1 MREQQCS
8 AEFLT
13 ISIRSS
19 LTARVGDTATCQMCL
34 QLIDMRHT
42 LARGR
47 WTDASA
53 LKVRLSQ
60 DLVLL
65 ASGEPK
71 PQRLRETSFKKSGA
85 LGGVRFLSRWWLGA
99 LFLSW
104 LWSVP
109 RTVSQIGGFV
119 LSGFMSLKATP
130 FTNRTRARRQRCV
143 QASVSMC
150 ARRAPGVRAVPPG
163 LQTRCLGW
171 TARRRRRK
179 FWGFQV
185 VSNSF
190 LPAWRG
196 LGPIS

>member
-1 MREQQCS
+1 MRRLQRGRRENES
-8 AEFLT
+8 AEQHGGLCK
-13 ISIRSS
+13 
-19 LTARVGDTATCQMCL
+19 ATSHPLPVFRLFCPVRTCL
-34 QLIDMRHT
+34 P
-42 LARGR
+42 R
-47 WTDASA
+47 W
-53 LKVRLSQ
+53 L
-60 DLVLL
+60 LVQFRP
-65 ASGEPK
+65 AI
-71 PQRLRETSFKKSGA
+71 KKSGA

>member
-1 MREQQCS
+1 MKS
-8 AEFLT
+8 HYH
-13 ISIRSS
+13 RS
-19 LTARVGDTATCQMCL
+19 LVC
-34 QLIDMRHT
+34 
-42 LARGR
+42 
-47 WTDASA
+47 
-53 LKVRLSQ
+53 RLSSCSR
-60 DLVLL
+60 
-65 ASGEPK
+65 A
-71 PQRLRETSFKKSGA
+71 RLQFRPAIKKSGA